1 MMSTQKKRVP
11 GLGDILK
18 NLDYYLAVVSM
29 LFVAGYCFANVV
41 CRFVIGKTSAAMDEL
56 NIIVFIWF
64 LYASITYCVRTDK
77 HIRIEFLDMYLSEK
91 AKLMLKIVADGI
103 WLIFSCYLAY
113 AGLQLI
119 IFNTKFVLRTSIL
132 EIPVFITYSIIF
144 ISFTAM
150 SCSLLWNIVCR
161 VRQLRQPLFNGKDN

>member
-1 MMSTQKKRVP
+1 MSTQKKRFP

-29 LFVAGYCFANVV
+29 LFVAVYCFANVV
-41 CRFVIGKTSAAMDEL
+41 GRFVIGKTSAAMDEL

-144 ISFTAM
+144 ISFSAM
-150 SCSLLWNIVCR
+150 SCSLLWNIICR
-161 VRQLRQPLFNGKDN
+161 VRKLRQPLFNDKDN